1 MRPLGQF
8 IYILAL
14 ATILLCQQILSQ
26 AQSPTP
32 PSTTSPAASN
42 TKLNAD
48 GLASGFGG
56 GEPCSD
62 HRHVIAGSLWAD
74 RRNQC

>member
-1 MRPLGQF
+1 MRPLRQF

-14 ATILLCQQILSQ
+14 IAILLSQQIVSQ

-32 PSTTSPAASN
+32 PRTTSPAASN
-42 TKLNAD
+42 AKLNAD
-48 GLASGFGG
+48 GLASGIGG
-56 GEPCSD
+56 PYSD